1 MQSWVQLDGE
11 RPLVMGV
18 LNVTPDSFSDGG
30 LYFTLDKA
38 IGHAKALERAGAD
51 IIDVG
56 GESSRPFSQPVPL
69 EEELRRVIPV
79 IKAIFAE
86 IKIPISIDTYKAKV
100 AQEAIEAGAKIVN
113 DISALRFDKDMARVV
128 ADYKTPVVLMH
139 MKGTPRDMQINPHY
153 ENVLQE
159 VYDFLADRIDY
170 ALSQGI
176 NEGQIAVDPGIGFGK
191 RLEDNLCLIKHL
203 SFFKTLGKPLL
214 VGPSRKS
221 FIGQVLNIEIPA
233 QRDIGTLGV
242 VALATFLGIDIIRVH
257 AVKEAKQVIKIVKAI
272 MNAN

>member
-86 IKIPISIDTYKAKV
+86 IWAFFILLDPCLKF
-100 AQEAIEAGAKIVN
+100 QLIV
-113 DISALRFDKDMARVV
+113 
-128 ADYKTPVVLMH
+128 Y
-139 MKGTPRDMQINPHY
+139 
-153 ENVLQE
+153 
-159 VYDFLADRIDY
+159 
-170 ALSQGI
+170 
-176 NEGQIAVDPGIGFGK
+176 
-191 RLEDNLCLIKHL
+191 
-203 SFFKTLGKPLL
+203 
-214 VGPSRKS
+214 
-221 FIGQVLNIEIPA
+221 
-233 QRDIGTLGV
+233 
-242 VALATFLGIDIIRVH
+242 
-257 AVKEAKQVIKIVKAI
+257 
-272 MNAN
+272 